1 MKVCVEMSCYVEI
14 DNPILEEL
22 DTIHR
27 NKGYGTREQY
37 KEAAAAVEKA
47 TNFKF
52 LEVARDGMEHTEFRI
67 TGVYNTTDY
76 DSILEA

>member
-1 MKVCVEMSCYVEI
+1 MKVCVEMACYVEI
-14 DNPILEEL
+14 DNPILERL

-27 NKGYGTREQY
+27 NKGYGTPAQY
-37 KEAAAAVEKA
+37 EEAVEAVEKA

-52 LEVARDGMEHTEFRI
+52 FDVARDDIEHSEVRI